1 MKKTSVFYLFFSGFL
16 MVFLLLFLGTLLYS
30 SLGYMF
36 GWNSFD
42 FKLMG
47 IELIYADIDQ
57 EGFSLGTGPALI
69 ILSFICGI
77 FNVLLTKVFKKR
89 FIA

>member
-1 MKKTSVFYLFFSGFL
+1 MVFILFASGFL
-16 MVFLLLFLGTLLYS
+16 FLFFLILFGTLVYS
-30 SLGYMF
+30 SLGYVF

-42 FKLMG
+42 FNLIG
-47 IELIYADIDQ
+47 IKFIYADISHQ
-57 EGFSLGTGPALI
+57 GFSLGTGPALI

-77 FNVLLTKVFKKR
+77 LNIVLSKVFKKR